1 VRKFAAIFFLAVL
14 CFNCLGYRAVFDYLE
29 KKHNRHLEA
38 ILDQE
43 NYNESEL
50 ISVKTSFR
58 LPYYNASDKFERCN
72 GEIKINGIHYKYVKR
87 RIINDSIEL
96 LCIPN
101 MAATR
106 LNEAKQ
112 DFFRVTNDLS
122 SNGDKKQDSGQV
134 PAFKNLLSEYCQQ
147 VPDWDLAIAA
157 IRRSH
162 HFSFYLLSL
171 PQYTGDSPGQ
181 PPEYC

>member
-1 VRKFAAIFFLAVL
+1 ML
-14 CFNCLGYRAVFDYLE
+14 CFNAVGYRVVFDYLE
-29 KKHNRHLEA
+29 KKHNQHLEA
-38 ILDQE
+38 VLDRE
-43 NYNESEL
+43 EYDESEL
-50 ISVKTSFR
+50 ISIKTSFR
-58 LPYYNASDKFERCN
+58 LPYYNVSDKFERWN
-72 GEIKINGIHYKYVKR
+72 GEIKINGVHYKYVKR
-87 RIINDSIEL
+87 RVFNDSIEL

-101 MAATR
+101 TGATK

-122 SNGDKKQDSGQV
+122 SNENKKQDSGQL

-157 IRRSH
+157 ARQSY
-162 HFSFYLLSL
+162 SDFYSPLI

-181 PPEYC
+181 PPDLG